1 MKSLLKI
8 IPRKLIAAIRFIS
21 IFNNGFGHSRR
32 AEGLCLNN
40 KDLPVPWITYPC
52 FEFLSRL
59 DFSNANIFEFGSGS
73 STLWW
78 SKRAKS
84 VNSIEREED
93 WYQFIKLQCPS
104 NVTIE
109 LCKNE
114 GKYAESILTKNINFD
129 VIVIDGAVRFPCVE
143 TAIKKIKDNGIIILD
158 NSEWYP
164 NACKFLMGRGF
175 VQIDFCGFAPINAF
189 TSCTSLFV
197 KNLAALSSLRFE
209 PGWAPIGG
217 KFVKAHDDT
226 TIDKIKKETL
236 LLVD

>member
-1 MKSLLKI
+1 MKFLLKI
-8 IPRKLIAAIRFIS
+8 IPRKLITAIRFIS
-21 IFNNGFGHSRR
+21 IFNHGFGHSRR
-32 AEGLCLNN
+32 EGGLCLN
-40 KDLPVPWITYPC
+40 KKGLPVPWITYPC

-59 DFSNANIFEFGSGS
+59 DFRNANIFEFGSGS

-93 WYQFIKLQCPS
+93 WYQFIKSQCPS

-114 GKYAESILTKNINFD
+114 GKYAECILTKNINFD
-129 VIVIDGAVRFPCVE
+129 VIIIDGAVRYPCVE
-143 TAIKKIKDNGIIILD
+143 TALKKIKDNGIIILD

-164 NACKFLMGRGF
+164 NACKLLASKGF

-189 TSCTSLFV
+189 TSCTSLFI
-197 KNLAALSSLRFE
+197 KNLAALSILRPE
-209 PGWAPIGG
+209 SEWLPVGG